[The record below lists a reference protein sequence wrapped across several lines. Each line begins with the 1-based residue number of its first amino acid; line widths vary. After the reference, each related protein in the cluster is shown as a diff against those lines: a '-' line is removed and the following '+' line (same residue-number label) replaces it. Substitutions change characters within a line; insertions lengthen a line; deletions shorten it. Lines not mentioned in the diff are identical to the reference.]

1 MRQNQSGWSRRT
13 FLRFSGGVASV
24 ALLAACHP
32 IVAPA
37 ATEPISSAG
46 ISAGKEPA
54 RFAYVGAY
62 TRSAPSSGTANAQ
75 QSQPDGIAVFAV
87 TPSTGALTHVETVP
101 SDNPSFLAIHPTQR
115 YLYASNEIADYA
127 GKEAGSLEAYAIDER
142 TGKLTLLNRQA
153 VGSMPSYLAIDPS
166 GSALVVATARGASY
180 QVLPIKAYGILEPV
194 SDEVKQRGS
203 GPHERQAAPHP
214 SCVIFDP
221 GGRYIATADLG
232 IDKVEIFK
240 LVNGKLVKVSE
251 ATLAPGSGPRQIAF
265 HPTAK
270 ALYVMNEL
278 TATITAFA
286 YDAESGAVGN
296 NFQTLVALPAD
307 LASRQNRAE
316 IRVHPSGKFL
326 YASNLQFKD
335 YPLVNDMTVFPIDEA
350 TGKLGAVMDKQRPTV
365 QWPTKENKA

>member
-1 MRQNQSGWSRRT
+1 MRQNQSRWSRRT

-32 IVAPA
+32 VIAP
-37 ATEPISSAG
+37 TTTGPSSGAG
-46 ISAGKEPA
+46 ISAGKEQA

-62 TRSAPSSGTANAQ
+62 TRGAPSNGTITAQ

-115 YLYASNEIADYA
+115 YLYAGNAIADYE
-127 GKEAGSLEAYAIDER
+127 GKDAGSLEAYAIDER

-166 GSALVVATARGASY
+166 GSALVVATDQGASY

-214 SCVIFDP
+214 SCVMFDP
-221 GGRYIATADLG
+221 GGRYVATADLG

-251 ATLAPGSGPRQIAF
+251 AAVAPGSGPRQLAF

-286 YDAESGAVGN
+286 YDAESGAVGD
-296 NFQTLVALPAD
+296 NFQTIVAQ
-307 LASRQNRAE
+307 STHVSSQQNRAE

-326 YASNLQFKD
+326 YVANLTFKD
-335 YPLVNDMTVFPIDEA
+335 RPLVNGMTVFPIDAA

-365 QWPTKENKA
+365 QWPVKENKA